1 MQEILQDKIRDLQ
14 VYLVDVDVDEYVED
28 EIGEVNWNEEE
39 DDSLDRL
46 KGYIVQIKEKT
57 RKFSKIIKKK

>member
-46 KGYIVQIKEKT
+46 KG
-57 RKFSKIIKKK
+57 